1 MRTNTKRWQKS
12 RQRRHRRLFNRKQL
26 PLRRALLPLPIR
38 QGPPL
43 EQESPLKAEIHKK
56 IKKLTKEELILPK
69 KRKMTIVDPTGG
81 LASSTMTTTIT
92 SITRSKPRLKIRWR
106 HRLQS
111 KRRRPANTLPGDKEK
126 RIRGLRL
133 SVMLIP
139 HSTTSCD

>member
-69 KRKMTIVDPTGG
+69 KKKDDNSGPNWRIGKFHDDNDDNQYHTEQAEVEDTM
-81 LASSTMTTTIT
+81 AS
-92 SITRSKPRLKIRWR
+92 
-106 HRLQS
+106 
-111 KRRRPANTLPGDKEK
+111 
-126 RIRGLRL
+126 
-133 SVMLIP
+133 
-139 HSTTSCD
+139 